1 METNTSEFG
10 REEVEVSPLAVK
22 GDLDDRS
29 LLFSMSEVVK
39 LGMFNDSK

>member
-10 REEVEVSPLAVK
+10 REDVEVSPLAVK
-22 GDLDDRS
+22 GDLDDRCY
-29 LLFSMSEVVK
+29 FSMSEVVK